1 MKPMPDHNL
10 EQTLLELAQAEQAG
24 VFRRTPLGPCALDP
38 PIELSEL
45 LGRSRRWRLW
55 VPLSAAAL
63 LVIGVWGALFQSEFA
78 SIREKDAA
86 STMRVASAAG
96 GTPLSGC
103 MVGPGKNIPAD
114 CSRFDRDTD
123 GDVDLAD
130 ISLVQLADATM
141 RR

>member
-1 MKPMPDHNL
+1 MPDYKL
-10 EQTLLELAQAEQAG
+10 EQALLELAQGEQAG
-24 VFRRTPLGPCALDP
+24 VFLRTHISPDVFGSPHEPAHAAP
-38 PIELSEL
+38 WF
-45 LGRSRRWRLW
+45 RTFRLW

-78 SIREKDAA
+78 SIRKKNAE
-86 STMRVASAAG
+86 SSMRVASAVG

-114 CSRFDRDTD
+114 CSRFDRDID

-130 ISLVQLADATM
+130 ISLVQLADASM